1 MAPLSQSRL
10 ASQIQWT
17 LADVEET
24 VRSSRVVVFSKGSA
38 TQPKCGFSKRTISVV
53 ERCGSAYE
61 VVDVSESRSMR
72 AALAVFSGERA
83 LPLVFV
89 DGQLI
94 PTSDYLDAVGE
105 GREIASRLTQ
115 R

>member
-1 MAPLSQSRL
+1 L

-17 LADVEET
+17 LEDVKDT
-24 VRSSRVVVFSKGSA
+24 VKSSRVVVFAKGSA
-38 TQPKCGFSKRTISVV
+38 AEPKCGFSKRAISVV
-53 ERCGSAYE
+53 ERCGTPYE

-72 AALAVFSGERA
+72 AALAAFSGERA

-89 DGQLI
+89 DGQLV
-94 PTSDYLDAVGE
+94 PTSDYLDGVGAGE
-105 GREIASRLTQ
+105 EIVARVSR